1 MTAYPYGLV
10 MAQTRPILDL
20 VETAQNEDT
29 EPLLVRTAL
38 RELLQRDASFG
49 IATALEILARD
60 PRFRPSRG
68 LLIDPANAARRRW
81 GQRVA
86 ACAALL
92 ESSALPRV
100 RDEVEAEMA
109 ECAEFGADVRFAVGA
124 PPVGRPATSQRPVRS
139 GTRR

>member
-1 MTAYPYGLV
+1 
-10 MAQTRPILDL
+10 MAETRPILEL

-29 EPLLVRTAL
+29 EPYLVRSAL
-38 RELLQRDASFG
+38 RELLQVDATFG
-49 IATALEILARD
+49 VAAALEVLARD

-68 LLIDPANAARRRW
+68 LLVDPANAARRHW

-92 ESSALPRV
+92 ESSVLPHV

-109 ECAEFGADVRFAVGA
+109 ECADFAADVRFAVGVPVSRAAAGRA
-124 PPVGRPATSQRPVRS
+124 PARS
-139 GTRR
+139 GARR